1 MAPPAI
7 PADGRYVLGN
17 ATVARTLLA
26 RADAVAGNGETVRL
40 DIAVERGR
48 ITRIAPPG
56 SGVVGTPVDLD
67 GGMVWPCFT
76 DIHTHLDKGHIW
88 PRAANP
94 DGRHASAR
102 LAVAVDR
109 TANWSAE
116 DVAARMRFG
125 LRCAYAHGTRAVRTH
140 IDSLGAQAAISWPL
154 LAAMRAEWEGR
165 ITLQGVSLIGIDAF
179 RDEAAGAGLADLVAR
194 SGGILGTATT
204 TEPDLDVLLD
214 RVFALAQA
222 RGLDL
227 DFHVDE
233 TNDPQSHSLAHI
245 AATAIRRR
253 FTGRIVVG
261 HCCSLALQPPNEADR
276 TIDLVAEAGIAVVSL
291 PMCNLYLQDRSAR
304 RTPRWRGV
312 TLLHELA
319 GRGVAVMA
327 ASDNCRD
334 PFYAYG
340 DHDVLEVFTQTVR
353 IAHLD
358 RPFGDW
364 PRLVT
369 VTPASLMGIDCRIAE
384 GMPADLVLFRAR
396 SYSEL
401 LSRSQHDRTVLRD
414 GVPIDA
420 TLPDY
425 RELDR
430 LLTAARDA
438 ICVKNRRI
446 TSRKRS

>member
-1 MAPPAI
+1 MAVPTI
-7 PADGRYVLGN
+7 PVSPTYILRN
-17 ATVARTLLA
+17 ATVARTLLGQPQTYPGA
-26 RADAVAGNGETVRL
+26 GETVRL

-48 ITRIAPPG
+48 IARIAATG
-56 SGVVGTPVDLD
+56 SIAGGTPIDLE
-67 GGMVWPCFT
+67 GGMVWPCFS

-94 DGRHASAR
+94 DGSQPSAR
-102 LAVAVDR
+102 LAVAADR
-109 TANWSAE
+109 TAHWSPD

-125 LRCAYAHGTRAVRTH
+125 LRCAYAHGARAVRTH
-140 IDSLGAQAAISWPL
+140 IDSLSPQAAISWPV
-154 LAAMRAEWEGR
+154 LAEMRSEWQGR
-165 ITLQGVSLIGIDAF
+165 IALQGVSLIGIDAF
-179 RDEAAGAGLADLVAR
+179 RDEQAGARLTDLVAR
-194 SGGILGTATT
+194 FGGILGCATS
-204 TEPDLDVLLD
+204 TEPDLGTLLD

-222 RGLDL
+222 GDLEL

-233 TNDPQSHSLAHI
+233 TNDPQSRSLAHI

-261 HCCSLALQPPNEADR
+261 HCCSLALQPADEADR
-276 TIDLVAEAGIAVVSL
+276 TMDLVATAGIAVVSL
-291 PMCNLYLQDRSAR
+291 PMCNLYLQDRTGD

-312 TLLHELA
+312 TLLHEFA
-319 GRGVAVMA
+319 ARGIAVMV

-340 DHDVLEVFTQTVR
+340 DHDPLEVFTQAVR

-358 RPFGDW
+358 HPVGDW

-369 VTPASLMGIDCRIAE
+369 VTPAAVMGTDSRIAE
-384 GMPADLVLFRAR
+384 GSPTDLVLFGAR

-414 GVPIDA
+414 GKPIDR

-425 RELDR
+425 HELDG
-430 LLTAARDA
+430 LM
-438 ICVKNRRI
+438 
-446 TSRKRS
+446 

>member
-1 MAPPAI
+1 MAAPAI
-7 PADGRYVLGN
+7 PAASPYVLRN

-26 RADAVAGNGETVRL
+26 RPQAYPGEGEAVRL

-48 ITRIAPPG
+48 IARIAPAG
-56 SGVVGTPVDLD
+56 AGIDGTSVDLD
-67 GGMVWPCFT
+67 GGMAWPCFA

-88 PRAANP
+88 PRTPNP

-102 LAVAVDR
+102 LAVAADR
-109 TANWSAE
+109 TAHWSAQ

-125 LRCAYAHGTRAVRTH
+125 LRCAYAHGASAVRTH
-140 IDSLGAQAAISWPL
+140 IDSYGGQGEITWPV

-165 ITLQGVSLIGIDAF
+165 IALQGVSLIAVEAY
-179 RDEAAGAGLADLVAR
+179 RDEAVGARLADLVDR
-194 SGGILGTATT
+194 SGGILGAATT
-204 TEPDLDVLLD
+204 TEPDLDILLD

-233 TNDPQSHSLAHI
+233 TNDPQSRSLAHI
-245 AATAIRRR
+245 ASAALRCR
-253 FTGRIVVG
+253 FAGRVVVG
-261 HCCSLALQPPNEADR
+261 HCCSLALQTEDEADR
-276 TIDLVAEAGIAVVSL
+276 TMDLVAEAGIAVVSL
-291 PMCNLYLQDRSAR
+291 PMCNLYLMDRTAG

-319 GRGVAVMA
+319 FRGVGVMA

-340 DHDVLEVFTQTVR
+340 DHDPLEVFTQAVR

-358 RPFGDW
+358 HPVGDW

-369 VTPASLMGIDCRIAE
+369 VTPAAVMGGDVRIAE
-384 GMPADLVLFRAR
+384 GAPADLVLFRAR
-396 SYSEL
+396 NDSEL
-401 LSRSQHDRTVLRD
+401 LSRPQHDRTVLRD
-414 GVPIDA
+414 GRPIDA
-420 TLPDY
+420 TSPDY
-425 RELDR
+425 RELDP
-430 LLTAARDA
+430 LLE
-438 ICVKNRRI
+438 
-446 TSRKRS
+446 S